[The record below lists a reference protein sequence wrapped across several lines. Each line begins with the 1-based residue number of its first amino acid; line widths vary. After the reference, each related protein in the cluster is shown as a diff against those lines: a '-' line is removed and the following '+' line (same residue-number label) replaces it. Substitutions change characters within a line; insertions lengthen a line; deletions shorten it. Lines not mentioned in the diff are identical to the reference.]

1 MTNVINT
8 RMNIQRF
15 ENGAMI
21 QIILLKMHRSI
32 ISYISYLASVDNLKS
47 NLVTS
52 ICNVGILMKFNLK
65 HLAN

>member
-8 RMNIQRF
+8 RMDIQRF

-21 QIILLKMHRSI
+21 QIILLKMHRS
-32 ISYISYLASVDNLKS
+32 LASVDNLKS

>member
-8 RMNIQRF
+8 RMDIQPF

-21 QIILLKMHRSI
+21 QIILLKMHRS
-32 ISYISYLASVDNLKS
+32 ISYLASVDNLKS

>member
-8 RMNIQRF
+8 RMDIQPF

-21 QIILLKMHRSI
+21 QIILLKMHRS
-32 ISYISYLASVDNLKS
+32 ASVDNLKS